1 MSDETAAPAAPAA
14 PAKAGWKKMA
24 GLALATV
31 AVAAAGGVWWTRSAT
46 AEEGGEHGAPAATEA
61 SRGLIKFDPFVVN
74 LADGAGTRF
83 LRATL
88 HLVIEPAEAAETVAE
103 DPVVMSQIRS
113 AVLELLA
120 QQTGAAL
127 VTPEGKAAMKA
138 AIVSRAQE
146 ALGDWKIMDVLFSE
160 FVVQF

>member
-14 PAKAGWKKMA
+14 PVKSGWKKMA
-24 GLALATV
+24 GLALAVV
-31 AVAAAGGVWWTRSAT
+31 ALAAAGGVWWTRSA
-46 AEEGGEHGAPAATEA
+46 AAKGGGEHDTPAVAES
-61 SRGLIKFDPFVVN
+61 SRGLIKFEPFVVN

-83 LRATL
+83 LRTTL
-88 HLVIEPAEAAETVAE
+88 QLVVEPAEAAETVGK
-103 DPVVMSQIRS
+103 DPVVMLQIRS

-120 QQTGAAL
+120 QQTGTAL

-146 ALGDWKIMDVLFSE
+146 ALGDWKIVDVLFSE